1 MDARL
6 MSRPTRRVRQLLPL
20 NPDYQ
25 SGTGTDNG
33 ADGIDYP
40 SGPYKPILT
49 PFGVPAVTYGTP
61 AEGTDLT
68 AIRTDAVLAPPE
80 VDELANIDTTGKAD
94 GDVIYWDAG
103 SSTWLVAAPSGGGGV
118 TVQDEGSPLTTTATT
133 LDFVGAGVTATGAGA
148 TKTITIPGGG
158 GGTDY
163 DVSPNPTGDDDE
175 FKAALSGWTTLGSL
189 NDSNTSDLYGHL
201 HLRKATVGLQLHGVY
216 KAAPSMPFTAT
227 IKLSDYSIRRG
238 NYTNFGLAV
247 GDATPTA
254 WCSFTLG
261 TFNNAVIRDTW
272 TNNTTRASTANGTN
286 DDAREHPN
294 YLRIVVN
301 SSTSID
307 CWISTDGLVWT
318 RELSGVNPG
327 FTVSKIGIVVQAN
340 GQEADSYFDWI
351 RFGSS
356 VVQSPSRLIGGG
368 AGVTVQ
374 DEGTPLTT
382 TATTLDF
389 VGAGVTA
396 TGAGATK
403 TITIPGGSGIVVQ
416 DEGSP
421 LTTDATTLDFV
432 GAGVTATG
440 SGATKTI
447 TIPGASASGAL
458 VLLAEQVASAS
469 ATLDF
474 TTRTAPGQSGAIIQ
488 TDFDEYL
495 IEFLNCVPATN
506 ATSFRL
512 RTSTNGG
519 SSYDST
525 ANDYHWSGHVTV
537 QNADGN
543 VGSNTDTAIQLA
555 GSISNTTASGGTSG
569 SFRLVNP
576 LGTTHHK
583 MVHGKALNNSTSNAG
598 LLMVQD
604 MAGARVSTADVD
616 ALRFMMASGN
626 ITSGVVRI
634 YGIAK

>member
-374 DEGTPLTT
+374 DEGSPLTT
-382 TATTLDF
+382 TATTLNF
-389 VGAGVTA
+389 TGSGVTA
-396 TGAGATK
+396 
-403 TITIPGGSGIVVQ
+403 S
-416 DEGSP
+416 
-421 LTTDATTLDFV
+421 
-432 GAGVTATG
+432 G

-447 TIPGASASGAL
+447 DIPGVGASTYPASVEGLFAWYKADAISGLSNGATMTEWRNSAP
-458 VLLAEQVASAS
+458 LATGLDLIAIGAPTYQTNVQNSLPVVRFGGSAYFAHNLGAPLMANKPWTIIIAHKLS
-469 ATLDF
+469 AISQAYTGLWGFGWSDAGGIF
-474 TTRTAPGQSGAIIQ
+474 IKSNGKSAVYATGSIYDGTGAITYGTTNWNYTTAVMGPTITTRRNGSADITAGTMAINGSLQ
-488 TDFDEYL
+488 GLGYL
-495 IEFLNCVPATN
+495 GNQAAASRVY
-506 ATSFRL
+506 
-512 RTSTNGG
+512 NGDIAEVLI
-519 SSYDST
+519 Y
-525 ANDYHWSGHVTV
+525 ARV
-537 QNADGN
+537 
-543 VGSNTDTAIQLA
+543 L
-555 GSISNTTASGGTSG
+555 
-569 SFRLVNP
+569 
-576 LGTTHHK
+576 
-583 MVHGKALNNSTSNAG
+583 NSTEYAAVESY
-598 LLMVQD
+598 L
-604 MAGARVSTADVD
+604 
-616 ALRFMMASGN
+616 ASKWS
-626 ITSGVVRI
+626 I
-634 YGIAK
+634 